1 MSNTQKKIEKL
12 YKKTKKRGVRIS
24 FPFNYQ
30 SQIQLI
36 KIEDIDEFIEKEG
49 SLAYNDSN
57 DSLIFFKNTGKDI
70 FYFGNLNEKASVNNK
85 DFSEVESK
93 PKIIEKNQPE
103 ISPADKAVQEWLIQA
118 NSLLKEIY
126 THFTEEIDIVHNRL
140 DKLDNRL
147 KEHEAISKSNVK
159 RNTRSKA

>member
-12 YKKTKKRGVRIS
+12 YKKAKKRGVRIS
-24 FPFNYQ
+24 FPFHPQ
-30 SQIQLI
+30 MHLI
-36 KIEDIDEFIEKEG
+36 KIEDIDEFTEKGG

-57 DSLIFFKNTGKDI
+57 DNLIFFKNTGRDI
-70 FYFGNLNEKASVNNK
+70 FYFGNLNNKESVNDK

>member
-1 MSNTQKKIEKL
+1 MTKDIQKKIEKL

-70 FYFGNLNEKASVNNK
+70 FYFGSTYQASPFSSTCNK
-85 DFSEVESK
+85 IYPFSLFSK
-93 PKIIEKNQPE
+93 
-103 ISPADKAVQEWLIQA
+103 L
-118 NSLLKEIY
+118 
-126 THFTEEIDIVHNRL
+126 
-140 DKLDNRL
+140 
-147 KEHEAISKSNVK
+147 
-159 RNTRSKA
+159 